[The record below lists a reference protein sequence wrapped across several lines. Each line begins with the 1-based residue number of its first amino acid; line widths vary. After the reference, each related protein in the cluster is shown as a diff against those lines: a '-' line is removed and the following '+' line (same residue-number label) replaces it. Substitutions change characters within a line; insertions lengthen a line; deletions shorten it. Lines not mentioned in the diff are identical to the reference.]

1 MRFMALFAA
10 VVWGLSP
17 AALAQDEM
25 PGDVASY
32 LPATVREVERLASA
46 SGMGADAAS
55 SAKALVTSMQEAFE
69 RETRRMRRENERMS
83 VTHDPTDQAGLAEA
97 YARVGAK
104 WEENRAQTT
113 KTFLSDL
120 RALLPDGSDEAW
132 ASFERRRHRRQM
144 LHQNWWSGG
153 TDIDLV
159 DFAERNKFD
168 GFPGVAEVL
177 AAYEVELDRALV
189 AREPLDQKYAGLSM
203 QPPDA
208 AAPSDAAKQYTAMRD
223 ANCAVMRVERE
234 FWHKLLAA
242 LPEDK
247 RGAARDLRL
256 AAEPSY
262 YSFSSTVRQRATKLV
277 ASGRLDA
284 ERRAKLEA
292 AAKTFDERTRA
303 LNEKNIELRADSWC
317 AMSYE
322 QTQAGEVDGEAWQK
336 WGEDG
341 RKLQVE
347 LLRAI
352 DAVATEDD
360 LDFVDKQIE
369 AEAAASNAVVAR

>member
-1 MRFMALFAA
+1 MRFTGLCAAAA
-10 VVWGLSP
+10 VMLGLS
-17 AALAQDEM
+17 AGARAQEEV
-25 PGDVASY
+25 PGLDNLY

-46 SGMGADAAS
+46 SAMGPDAAS

-83 VTHDPTDQAGLAEA
+83 LTHDPTDQAGLAEA
-97 YARVGAK
+97 YAKVGAK

-144 LHQNWWSGG
+144 LHQNYWSGG

-159 DFAERNKFD
+159 DFAERNKYD
-168 GFPGVAEVL
+168 GLPGVPELL
-177 AAYEVELDRALV
+177 ASYEVELDRALV
-189 AREPLDQKYAGLSM
+189 ARQPFDEKYSGLSA
-203 QPPDA
+203 QAPDA
-208 AAPSDAAKQYTAMRD
+208 AAPSDAAKLYNAMRD
-223 ANCAVMRVERE
+223 ANCAVMHVERE

-247 RGAARDLRL
+247 RGAARELRL

-292 AAKTFDERTRA
+292 AARTFDER
-303 LNEKNIELRADSWC
+303 S
-317 AMSYE
+317 
-322 QTQAGEVDGEAWQK
+322 
-336 WGEDG
+336 
-341 RKLQVE
+341 
-347 LLRAI
+347 
-352 DAVATEDD
+352 
-360 LDFVDKQIE
+360 
-369 AEAAASNAVVAR
+369 